1 MKGFNIRII
10 NLIFVGKVSIIN
22 AEPNFFMGILKLIY
36 LIIIF
41 LIILGA
47 SYYLSKFIAK
57 KNSVKNKHMK
67 IVETLSLGYDK
78 NIHIIKIGETFFLVS
93 STQKGIN
100 LLDRLSKEEM
110 DKEMMFKKEI
120 LDENKKQFDDG
131 YYDELNYKDLRG
143 YEANI
148 RKNINKLKNFIKG
161 SRSDD

>member
-10 NLIFVGKVSIIN
+10 NLIFVGKIFIKN
-22 AEPNFFMGILKLIY
+22 AEPNFFMSILKLIY

-93 STQKGIN
+93 STQKEIN

-120 LDENKKQFDDG
+120 LDENKKQFDD

-143 YEANI
+143 YEVNI
-148 RKNINKLKNFIKG
+148 RKNIKKLKNFIKG
-161 SRSDD
+161 SRADD